1 MLLALRSLFEEAAN
15 IITQPAFG
23 LARLFYWQREQA
35 YLKRKK
41 QLDQE
46 DEELMAMIAL
56 EL

>member
-1 MLLALRSLFEEAAN
+1 MLLALRSLFEKAADA
-15 IITQPAFG
+15 TQQAFG

-41 QLDQE
+41 QLQE
-46 DEELMAMIAL
+46 DEEALIAMLVL